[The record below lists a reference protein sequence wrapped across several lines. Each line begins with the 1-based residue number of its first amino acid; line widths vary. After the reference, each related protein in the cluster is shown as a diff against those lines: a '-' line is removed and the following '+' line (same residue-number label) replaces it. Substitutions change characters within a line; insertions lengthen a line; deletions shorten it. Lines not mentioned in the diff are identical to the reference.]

1 MSLLPRVTVSAR
13 EIIAREFDVR
23 GSDVCLAEIVQRLR
37 KDNPEFLDMAAKCAA
52 DLGSPTK
59 LMVGFAMF
67 YRLLTMPSPAFGE
80 GPKTAL
86 PRVDAETR
94 AALVAEIDNKGAEV
108 FTLEAVDELEANN
121 PELLQLA
128 HSFASG
134 LTDYLRAMQGFA
146 LLYKSLVIQ
155 AITERGR
162 LH

>member
-1 MSLLPRVTVSAR
+1 MCCRSRKSDKADGRIRYVLSSSHDAIVGVWRRTKNSAPPRV
-13 EIIAREFDVR
+13 
-23 GSDVCLAEIVQRLR
+23 
-37 KDNPEFLDMAAKCAA
+37 N
-52 DLGSPTK
+52 
-59 LMVGFAMF
+59 
-67 YRLLTMPSPAFGE
+67 
-80 GPKTAL
+80 
-86 PRVDAETR
+86 AETR

-108 FTLEAVDELEANN
+108 FTLEAIDELEANN

>member
-13 EIIAREFDVR
+13 EIIAREFDAR
-23 GSDVCLAEIVQRLR
+23 GSGVCLAEIIQRLR

-59 LMVGFAMF
+59 LMVGFGMF

-80 GPKTAL
+80 GPKTL
-86 PRVDAETR
+86 PRVNAETR

-108 FTLEAVDELEANN
+108 FTLEAIDELEANN

-155 AITERGR
+155 AIAERGR